1 VRAKAP
7 GKLVLSGA
15 YAVLEGAPALVAAV
29 DRYVVADSEA
39 QPPLVT
45 DEVAAAIAQGAIDR
59 APGFDASALREKTTE
74 GDRKLGLGS
83 SAAIVAASI
92 AALWLDRAETVA
104 TDDDFAQ
111 RVLAAALAA
120 HRAAQPGGSGI
131 DVAASCLGGVLRCQ
145 LLGDALDCRPVSL
158 PDDLHVT
165 VYICQQSVS
174 TQHMLTSVHAFRD
187 RDAAGYRDII
197 GAISRGAEQAL
208 AARTAADF
216 VVAQRAQYQA
226 LSELGRAS
234 DVNIATSE
242 VAALD
247 AAAREEGAC
256 VGPSGAGGGD
266 IALRFGGRAPS
277 ATFTAQA
284 EQLGLRP
291 VEMTLGA
298 AGVSGV
304 AEAT

>member
-1 VRAKAP
+1 
-7 GKLVLSGA
+7 VLSGA
-15 YAVLEGAPALVAAV
+15 YAVLEGAPALVTAV
-29 DRYVVADSEA
+29 DRYVVADSDAE
-39 QPPLVT
+39 PPLVT
-45 DEVAAAIAQGAIDR
+45 DEVAAAIAQGAIER
-59 APGFDASALREKTTE
+59 APGFDASALREKTTD

-92 AALWLDRAETVA
+92 AALWLDGANTVA
-104 TDDDFAQ
+104 SDDDFPQ

-145 LLGDALDCRPVSL
+145 LRGDALDCQTVSL

-165 VYICQQSVS
+165 VYVCQQSAS
-174 TQHMLTSVHAFRD
+174 TQHMLAAVHAFRD
-187 RDAAGYRDII
+187 RDATSYRDVI

-208 AARTAADF
+208 AACTPADF
-216 VVAQRAQYQA
+216 VAAQRVQYQA
-226 LSELGRAS
+226 LSELGSAS
-234 DVNIATSE
+234 GVDIVTSE

-247 AAAREEGAC
+247 ALAREEGAC

-266 IALRFGGRAPS
+266 IALRFGERAPS
-277 ATFTAQA
+277 AAFAAQVK
-284 EQLGLRP
+284 QLGLR
-291 VEMTLGA
+291 VVGMHLGA
-298 AGVSGV
+298 PGVSGV